1 MIIKIHHSHNDINNF
16 TEHTK
21 GFLKS
26 KHMESKIKG
35 AHNVIDDSISPRQS
49 PVLSLVLLHL
59 KKIEAEVWDG
69 QKTDVSSMVKTP
81 KGICNE
87 THLTGRICSDCSNQ
101 IFPLA

>member
-35 AHNVIDDSISPRQS
+35 AHNIIDDSISPHQS

-59 KKIEAEVWDG
+59 KKIGGSMGRSKNRCVIHGKTAEG
-69 QKTDVSSMVKTP
+69 
-81 KGICNE
+81 N
-87 THLTGRICSDCSNQ
+87 L
-101 IFPLA
+101 

>member
-35 AHNVIDDSISPRQS
+35 AHNIIDDSISPRQS
-49 PVLSLVLLHL
+49 PILSLVLLHL
-59 KKIEAEVWDG
+59 KKNRGGSMGRSKNRCVIHGKNAEG
-69 QKTDVSSMVKTP
+69 
-81 KGICNE
+81 N
-87 THLTGRICSDCSNQ
+87 L
-101 IFPLA
+101 